1 MSGAA
6 IAKCWTFASSK
17 GGGRYQT
24 LLYADGSTSCDCFGW
39 CRRVAGDG
47 SRSCKHTRSVLMGSA
62 DRECLSMH
70 DSHGTV
76 APVVSATPARRA
88 INPTTPFG
96 QFGQMGRRKIQT

>member
-39 CRRVAGDG
+39 CRRVAADG
-47 SRSCKHTRSVLMGSA
+47 SRSCKHTRSVLMGNA

-70 DSHGTV
+70 DSHGP
-76 APVVSATPARRA
+76 AAALVSAAVPARRA
-88 INPTTPFG
+88 ITPFG

>member
-17 GGGRYQT
+17 GTGRYQT

-39 CRRVAGDG
+39 CRRVAADG

-70 DSHGTV
+70 DSHV
-76 APVVSATPARRA
+76 PAAPAVTALPARRA
-88 INPTTPFG
+88 TTPVTPFG
-96 QFGQMGRRKIQT
+96 QLGRRKIQT

>member
-6 IAKCWTFASSK
+6 VAKCWTFASSK

-39 CRRVAGDG
+39 CRRVAADG

-62 DRECLSMH
+62 DRECLGMH
-70 DSHGTV
+70 ESHGPT
-76 APVVSATPARRA
+76 APVVTTTARPA
-88 INPTTPFG
+88 TTPFG

>member
-39 CRRVAGDG
+39 CRRVAADG

-70 DSHGTV
+70 DSHV
-76 APVVSATPARRA
+76 PAAPAVTAMPARRA
-88 INPTTPFG
+88 PTPVTPFG
-96 QFGQMGRRKIQT
+96 QLGRRKIQT